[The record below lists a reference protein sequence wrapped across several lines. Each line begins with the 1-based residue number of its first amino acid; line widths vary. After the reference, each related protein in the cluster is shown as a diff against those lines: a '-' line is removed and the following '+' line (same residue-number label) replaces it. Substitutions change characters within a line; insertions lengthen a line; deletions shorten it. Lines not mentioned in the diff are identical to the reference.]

1 MISSMVYYIFY
12 SSAVLFYG
20 IGLNR
25 SAVACVDM
33 KGQFMKGIKSLF
45 TVTSSAVLSYLVC
58 KSLLVPYSLS
68 ELYPFV
74 CALIYISISV
84 FYESIVRITSR
95 NSSAEFSI
103 SLLSIL
109 LSVNEGTSLLRV
121 TIISLSCVLSFYL
134 FVPILHAIFRRI
146 EAGERAKDFSE
157 SALVFLSMA
166 VILLALF
173 AWNVSWFN
181 SGVAQ

>member
-1 MISSMVYYIFY
+1 MISSIVYYIFY

-25 SAVACVDM
+25 SAVVCM
-33 KGQFMKGIKSLF
+33 ELKGQTVRAIKSIL

-58 KSLLVPYSLS
+58 SSLLVPFGFA

-74 CALIYISISV
+74 CALIFISLSV
-84 FYESIVRITSR
+84 FCESIVRITSR
-95 NSSAEFSI
+95 KSAAEFSI

-109 LSVNEGTSLLRV
+109 LSVNEGSSLARV
-121 TIISLSCVLSFYL
+121 TIISLCCVLAFYL

-146 EAGERAKDFSE
+146 ESGEPCKDFS
-157 SALVFLSMA
+157 SHSLVFLSIA

-173 AWNVSWFN
+173 SWNVSWLN
-181 SGVAQ
+181 TGAVK

>member
-58 KSLLVPYSLS
+58 KSLLVP
-68 ELYPFV
+68 
-74 CALIYISISV
+74 
-84 FYESIVRITSR
+84 
-95 NSSAEFSI
+95 
-103 SLLSIL
+103 
-109 LSVNEGTSLLRV
+109 
-121 TIISLSCVLSFYL
+121 
-134 FVPILHAIFRRI
+134 
-146 EAGERAKDFSE
+146 
-157 SALVFLSMA
+157 
-166 VILLALF
+166 
-173 AWNVSWFN
+173 
-181 SGVAQ
+181 